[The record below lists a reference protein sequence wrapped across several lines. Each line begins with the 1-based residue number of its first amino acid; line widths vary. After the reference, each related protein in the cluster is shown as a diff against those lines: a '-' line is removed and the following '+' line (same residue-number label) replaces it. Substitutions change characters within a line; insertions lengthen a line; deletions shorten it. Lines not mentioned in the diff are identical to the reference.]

1 MNKPEKRIIYLISDY
16 CKGKLSIEKAE
27 ELEVWLKEDVEHEEI
42 FKHYNFLF
50 KETRTIDFLEQM
62 DTEKLWSKIA
72 NKISPTPRKLHLW
85 LPYAASVAVIAI
97 LSVFLFLEYR
107 SGVDFSKDYDF
118 AQVTEIG
125 SRKAVLT
132 LADGSKMKLH
142 EQQKRNISEVDGTT
156 ISKDTTNNLIYNP
169 IVSAKSKL
177 IYNRIEVP
185 RGGEYSLTLS
195 DGTKVWL
202 NAESEL
208 RYPVNF
214 KKTKRDVFLIGEAY
228 FEVAHNK
235 KVPFTVH
242 IHDSQVKVLG
252 TKFNISG
259 YEDQEF
265 IATTLV
271 EGCVEVNILS
281 QHKLLKPGYQSIINR
296 GREDILVS
304 EVDTHLYTSWV
315 EGVFEFEATELEYIM
330 AQLGRWYNVKFFFNE
345 ERLKHIRFTGAI
357 KRDKPIEFALEMIE
371 KISDVDFA
379 IKDDYII
386 VGKP

>member
-1 MNKPEKRIIYLISDY
+1 MNISEGRIIYLVSNY
-16 CKGKLSIEKAE
+16 CKGKLSKKEAE
-27 ELEVWLKEDVEHEEI
+27 ELKIWLKEDSEHQKK
-42 FKHYNFLF
+42 FKHYHSLYGKN
-50 KETRTIDFLEQM
+50 RTIDFLEQM
-62 DTEKLWSKIA
+62 DKEKSWSIIS
-72 NKISPTPRKLHLW
+72 NKISPKTRKLHIW
-85 LPYAASVAVIAI
+85 LPYAASVAVIAVI
-97 LSVFLFLEYR
+97 SVFLFLEYR
-107 SGVDFSKDYDF
+107 SEVDFSKDYNF
-118 AQVTEIG
+118 AQVAEIG
-125 SRKAVLT
+125 SKKAVLT

-142 EQQKRNISEVDGTT
+142 ERQVRSISEVDGTQ
-156 ISKDTTNNLIYNP
+156 ISKDSTNTLSYSP
-169 IVSAKSKL
+169 VASVQSKL

-214 KKTKRDVFLIGEAY
+214 RKTKRDVFLIGEAY

-235 KVPFTVH
+235 EAPFTVH
-242 IHDSQVKVLG
+242 IHDSKVKVLG

-271 EGCVEVNILS
+271 EGSVEVNNLS
-281 QHKLLKPGYQSIINR
+281 QKELLKPGYQSIVNR
-296 GREDILVS
+296 GGDDISVS

-315 EGVFEFEATELEYIM
+315 EGVFEFEVTELEYIM

-345 ERLKHIRFTGAI
+345 ESLKHIRFTGAI
-357 KRDKPIEFALEMIE
+357 TRDKPIEFALKMIE

-386 VGKP
+386 VGRP